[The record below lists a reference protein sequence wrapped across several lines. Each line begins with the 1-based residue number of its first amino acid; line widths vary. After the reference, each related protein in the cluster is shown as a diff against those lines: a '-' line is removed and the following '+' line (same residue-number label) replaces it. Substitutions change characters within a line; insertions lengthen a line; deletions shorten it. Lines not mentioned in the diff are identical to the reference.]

1 MKPYVLLKVGKTDYR
16 LKITTAAAIELE
28 DKLNCSVVD
37 GMNRLNEARV
47 LVKYIYAAAKELN
60 DGIASET
67 DAAGILDEYY
77 MQGNKFD
84 DIFEVVLEVM
94 ENSGYI
100 TQQQVDITKK
110 MNAQLKEKQAQL
122 LSI

>member
-110 MNAQLKEKQAQL
+110 
-122 LSI
+122 